1 MFARRK
7 PAGSIICWSTNIK
20 TPTRANIA
28 SSRRWPA
35 EHRNLC
41 VVGDDDQSIYGW
53 RGAEVEHILHFHH
66 DWPGAKII
74 RLEDNYRTCEAIL
87 EFANRL
93 IAFNRQRH
101 EKVLRASRPA
111 GLRPI
116 ILQCKD
122 EIEEAVKVVS
132 DIKQRLENPGIQPR
146 DIAILCRT
154 NEQPRPFEIELRRE
168 KLPYVLIGG
177 QSFYDRREVKD
188 MLAYLRVLD
197 NPRDEPSLL
206 RIINTPPRGIGQAT
220 VTTLL
225 GQAVEQGRPL
235 WDLLGEV
242 RSRRQNHT
250 GRGRVGHQVS
260 NVDRE
265 LCQSDRH

>member
-1 MFARRK
+1 
-7 PAGSIICWSTNIK
+7 
-20 TPTRANIA
+20 
-28 SSRRWPA
+28 
-35 EHRNLC
+35 
-41 VVGDDDQSIYGW
+41 
-53 RGAEVEHILHFHH
+53 
-66 DWPGAKII
+66 
-74 RLEDNYRTCEAIL
+74 LEDNYRTCEAIL

-93 IAFNRQRH
+93 ITFNRQRH
-101 EKVLRASRPA
+101 EKVLRAARPA

-122 EIEEAVKVVS
+122 EIEEAVKVVG

-168 KLPYVLIGG
+168 KQPYVLIGG

-188 MLAYLRVLD
+188 ILAYLRVLD

-220 VTTLL
+220 VTALL
-225 GQAVEQGRPL
+225 GQAVEQGCPVWNLLIDVRPEGKITTVAAESVTKFRTMVESYHERVANEPL
-235 WDLLGEV
+235 AEIATHLVAHIGYYNDLV
-242 RSRRQNHT
+242 RQYPEPNELQSRWASVQ
-250 GRGRVGHQVS
+250 
-260 NVDRE
+260 E
-265 LCQSDRH
+265 LIK

>member
-1 MFARRK
+1 M
-7 PAGSIICWSTNIK
+7 
-20 TPTRANIA
+20 
-28 SSRRWPA
+28 
-35 EHRNLC
+35 
-41 VVGDDDQSIYGW
+41 
-53 RGAEVEHILHFHH
+53 
-66 DWPGAKII
+66 
-74 RLEDNYRTCEAIL
+74 EDNYRTCEAIL

-188 MLAYLRVLD
+188 ILAYLRVLD

-206 RIINTPPRGIGQAT
+206 RIINTPPRGIGQTT

-225 GQAVEQGRPL
+225 EQAVEQGRPL

-242 RSRRQNHT
+242 RAEGKITPVATEAITKFRDA
-250 GRGRVGHQVS
+250 GR
-260 NVDRE
+260 E
-265 LCQSDRH
+265 FCQSDRPLNRSSIWPPNWSRTFITTTI